1 MLNCLK
7 ICRGPIYWDP
17 KNKILVVQQLT
28 LLKYSKFQYPAG
40 LYSWSKFDPYNVFS
54 RAIKATL
61 R

>member
-7 ICRGPIYWDP
+7 ICRDP